1 MILVAQAI
9 LILIENW
16 YTISY
21 RNFIVKM
28 YLFLKL
34 KPLIKLYVNLN
45 GKCFHQSL
53 VPKLQIFIVRLTS
66 FNWLRLLSS
75 EWFKTPEY
83 NYKSLKYWITATFC
97 ELHNPGKKKQ
107 QRNWFVHNDNPHFC
121 QLFIWNKLW
130 SIKTSLTP
138 LKRDKIRVSLLV
150 SDITNTTKIRET
162 IREKDLIW
170 HGCFYRM
177 RKYFSWDMHASPC
190 DLWSLN
196 PMSSKIVSVYTYS
209 M

>member
-1 MILVAQAI
+1 MFFCEFWEISKNTFFYRTPLVAASEIIETRTVVILAAQAITI

-34 KPLIKLYVNLN
+34 KPLIKLYVNFN

-83 NYKSLKYWITATFC
+83 NYKSLKYWIPATFC
-97 ELHNPGKKKQ
+97 ELLNPGKKKETDWCITTTPFFA
-107 QRNWFVHNDNPHFC
+107 NY
-121 QLFIWNKLW
+121 LFQ
-130 SIKTSLTP
+130 TSYGHKNL
-138 LKRDKIRVSLLV
+138 I
-150 SDITNTTKIRET
+150 NT
-162 IREKDLIW
+162 
-170 HGCFYRM
+170 
-177 RKYFSWDMHASPC
+177 S
-190 DLWSLN
+190 
-196 PMSSKIVSVYTYS
+196 
-209 M
+209 